1 MRCLIIHYAS
11 IINYLKNKKKYSCEL
26 NKNTKFIFL
35 LKFLVSIKSC
45 IINYKL
51 HSPLD
56 YNLLMF
62 LKHREG
68 KIMKN
73 LKRIVSVLFSAILL
87 FSATT
92 TSSVA
97 IEKLHFVIG
106 GGAGGGWDGTA
117 RGTGEAL
124 TKAGFL
130 QSASFENMSGG
141 GGGKALAFMINNKP
155 ANTVLVQSTPLVL
168 RSITRHKGYV
178 SGSGTLSYK
187 DVVPIA
193 GVIGD
198 YGAIA
203 VAKDSPYKN
212 FKDVVD
218 AYKAN
223 PSSIKMAGG
232 SVRGSM
238 DHLIGALAFQAAG
251 ANPNDVAYIPY
262 DAGGK
267 ALAGLLS
274 GETQIISTGLG
285 ELMGARDQVRIIG
298 ITAPDRVSDA
308 PDAPTLKEQGYD
320 VQFVNWRGFFGPPGM
335 SNKDKKAIAKMLG
348 DVQKTPEWEE
358 VRARNAWVN
367 IYNPDKKFVKFLK
380 TQTKEMTAL
389 MKKLGVI

>member
-1 MRCLIIHYAS
+1 
-11 IINYLKNKKKYSCEL
+11 
-26 NKNTKFIFL
+26 
-35 LKFLVSIKSC
+35 
-45 IINYKL
+45 
-51 HSPLD
+51 
-56 YNLLMF
+56 
-62 LKHREG
+62 
-68 KIMKN
+68 MKN
-73 LKRIVSVLFSAILL
+73 IKKLFSVLFSVILL
-87 FSATT
+87 FSATAT
-92 TSSVA
+92 NSIA
-97 IEKLHFVIG
+97 MDKIHFVIG

-124 TKAGFL
+124 TKSGML
-130 QSASFENMSGG
+130 KSASFENMSGG
-141 GGGKALAFMINNKP
+141 GGGKALAFMINTKP
-155 ANTVLVQSTPLVL
+155 KNTILVQSTPLVL
-168 RSITRHKGYV
+168 RSITRHEGYV
-178 SGSGTLSYK
+178 TGSGVLSYK
-187 DVVPIA
+187 DVTPIA

-203 VAKDSPYKN
+203 VAKNSPYKN

-218 AYKAN
+218 AYKKN

-298 ITAPDRVSDA
+298 ITAPSRVADA

-320 VQFVNWRGFFGPPGM
+320 VQFVNWRGFFGPPNM
-335 SNKDKKAIAKMLG
+335 SNKDKKALSKMLG
-348 DVQKTPEWEE
+348 KVMKTPEWEA
-358 VRARNAWVN
+358 VRKRNAWVN
-367 IYNPDKKFVKFLK
+367 IYNSDKDFVKFLDA
-380 TQTKEMTAL
+380 QTVEMTAL

>member
-1 MRCLIIHYAS
+1 
-11 IINYLKNKKKYSCEL
+11 
-26 NKNTKFIFL
+26 
-35 LKFLVSIKSC
+35 
-45 IINYKL
+45 
-51 HSPLD
+51 
-56 YNLLMF
+56 
-62 LKHREG
+62 
-68 KIMKN
+68 MKN
-73 LKRIVSVLFSAILL
+73 IKKLVSVLFSAILL
-87 FSATT
+87 FSATAT
-92 TSSVA
+92 NSIA
-97 IEKLHFVIG
+97 MEKIHFVIG

-124 TKAGFL
+124 TKSGML
-130 QSASFENMSGG
+130 KSASFENMSGG
-141 GGGKALAFMINNKP
+141 GGGKALAFMINTKP
-155 ANTVLVQSTPLVL
+155 KNTILVQSTPLVL
-168 RSITRHKGYV
+168 RSITRHEGYV
-178 SGSGTLSYK
+178 TGSGVLSYK
-187 DVVPIA
+187 DVTPIA

-218 AYKAN
+218 AYKKN

-298 ITAPDRVSDA
+298 ITAPSRIADA

-320 VQFVNWRGFFGPPGM
+320 VQFVNWRGFFGPPNM
-335 SNKDKKAIAKMLG
+335 SNKDKKALSTMLG
-348 DVQKTPEWEE
+348 KVMETPEWEA
-358 VRARNAWVN
+358 VRKRNAWVN
-367 IYNPDKKFVKFLK
+367 IYNSDKDFVKFLEK
-380 TQTKEMTAL
+380 QTVEMTAL

>member
-1 MRCLIIHYAS
+1 
-11 IINYLKNKKKYSCEL
+11 
-26 NKNTKFIFL
+26 
-35 LKFLVSIKSC
+35 
-45 IINYKL
+45 
-51 HSPLD
+51 
-56 YNLLMF
+56 
-62 LKHREG
+62 
-68 KIMKN
+68 MKN
-73 LKRIVSVLFSAILL
+73 IKKLVSVLFSAILL
-87 FSATT
+87 FSATAT
-92 TSSVA
+92 NSIA
-97 IEKLHFVIG
+97 MDKIHFVIG

-124 TKAGFL
+124 TKSGML
-130 QSASFENMSGG
+130 KSASFENMSGG
-141 GGGKALAFMINNKP
+141 GGGKALAFMINTQPK
-155 ANTVLVQSTPLVL
+155 NTILVQSTPLVL
-168 RSITRHKGYV
+168 RSITRHEGYV
-178 SGSGTLSYK
+178 SGSGVLSYK
-187 DVVPIA
+187 DVTPIA

-203 VAKDSPYKN
+203 VAKNSPYKN

-218 AYKAN
+218 AYKKN

-251 ANPNDVAYIPY
+251 ANPNDVVYIPY

-298 ITAPDRVSDA
+298 ITAPSRVADA

-320 VQFVNWRGFFGPPGM
+320 VQFVNWRGFFGPPNM
-335 SNKDKKAIAKMLG
+335 SNKDKKALSTMLG
-348 DVQKTPEWEE
+348 KVMKTPEWEA
-358 VRARNAWVN
+358 VRKRNAWVN
-367 IYNPDKKFVKFLK
+367 IYNSDKDFVKFLDA
-380 TQTKEMTAL
+380 QTVEMTAL

>member
-1 MRCLIIHYAS
+1 
-11 IINYLKNKKKYSCEL
+11 
-26 NKNTKFIFL
+26 
-35 LKFLVSIKSC
+35 
-45 IINYKL
+45 
-51 HSPLD
+51 
-56 YNLLMF
+56 
-62 LKHREG
+62 
-68 KIMKN
+68 MKN
-73 LKRIVSVLFSAILL
+73 IKKIVSVLFSAILL
-87 FSATT
+87 FSATAT
-92 TSSVA
+92 NSIA
-97 IEKLHFVIG
+97 MDKIHFVIG

-124 TKAGFL
+124 TKSGML
-130 QSASFENMSGG
+130 KSASFENMSGG
-141 GGGKALAFMINNKP
+141 GGGKALAFMINTQPK
-155 ANTVLVQSTPLVL
+155 NTILVQSTPLVL
-168 RSITRHKGYV
+168 RSITRHEGYV
-178 SGSGTLSYK
+178 SGSGVLSYK
-187 DVVPIA
+187 DVTPIA

-203 VAKDSPYKN
+203 VAKNSPYKN

-218 AYKAN
+218 AYKKD

-298 ITAPDRVSDA
+298 ITAPSRIADA

-320 VQFVNWRGFFGPPGM
+320 VQFVNWRGFFGPPNM
-335 SNKDKKAIAKMLG
+335 SNKDKKALSAMLG
-348 DVQKTPEWEE
+348 KVMKTPEWEA
-358 VRARNAWVN
+358 VRKRNAWVN
-367 IYNPDKKFVKFLK
+367 IYNSDKDFVKFLDA
-380 TQTKEMTAL
+380 QTVEMTAL

>member
-1 MRCLIIHYAS
+1 MKL
-11 IINYLKNKKKYSCEL
+11 
-26 NKNTKFIFL
+26 
-35 LKFLVSIKSC
+35 IKS
-45 IINYKL
+45 
-51 HSPLD
+51 
-56 YNLLMF
+56 F
-62 LKHREG
+62 F
-68 KIMKN
+68 
-73 LKRIVSVLFSAILL
+73 SVLFSAVLL
-87 FSATT
+87 LSTT
-92 TSSVA
+92 TVNSIA

-124 TKAGFL
+124 TKAGML
-130 QSASFENMSGG
+130 KSASFENMSGG
-141 GGGKALAFMINNKP
+141 GGGKALSYIINSKP
-155 ANTVLVQSTPLVL
+155 ENTVLVQSTPLVL

-178 SGSGTLSYK
+178 KGSGVLSYK
-187 DVVPIA
+187 DVKPIA

-203 VAKDSPYKN
+203 VAKNSPYKT
-212 FKDVVD
+212 FKDVVN
-218 AYKAN
+218 AYNADPK
-223 PSSIKMAGG
+223 SIKMAGG

-335 SNKDKKAIAKMLG
+335 SSKDKKAIAKMLG
-348 DVQKTPEWEE
+348 DVQKTPEWEA

>member
-1 MRCLIIHYAS
+1 
-11 IINYLKNKKKYSCEL
+11 
-26 NKNTKFIFL
+26 
-35 LKFLVSIKSC
+35 
-45 IINYKL
+45 
-51 HSPLD
+51 
-56 YNLLMF
+56 
-62 LKHREG
+62 
-68 KIMKN
+68 MKN
-73 LKRIVSVLFSAILL
+73 IKKLVSVLFSAILL
-87 FSATT
+87 FSAIATN
-92 TSSVA
+92 SIA
-97 IEKLHFVIG
+97 MDKIHFVIG

-124 TKAGFL
+124 TKSGML
-130 QSASFENMSGG
+130 KSTSFENMSGG
-141 GGGKALAFMINNKP
+141 GGGKALAFMINTQPK
-155 ANTVLVQSTPLVL
+155 NTILVQSTPLVL
-168 RSITRHKGYV
+168 RSITRHEGYV
-178 SGSGTLSYK
+178 SGSGVLSYK
-187 DVVPIA
+187 DVTPIA

-218 AYKAN
+218 AYKKN

-298 ITAPDRVSDA
+298 ITAPSRIADA

-320 VQFVNWRGFFGPPGM
+320 VQFVNWRGFFGPPNM
-335 SNKDKKAIAKMLG
+335 SNKDKKALSTMLG
-348 DVQKTPEWEE
+348 KVMKTPEWEA
-358 VRARNAWVN
+358 VRKRNAWVN
-367 IYNPDKKFVKFLK
+367 IYNSDKDFVKFLEK
-380 TQTKEMTAL
+380 QTVEMTAL

>member
-1 MRCLIIHYAS
+1 MNNI
-11 IINYLKNKKKYSCEL
+11 KK
-26 NKNTKFIFL
+26 
-35 LKFLVSIKSC
+35 
-45 IINYKL
+45 
-51 HSPLD
+51 
-56 YNLLMF
+56 
-62 LKHREG
+62 
-68 KIMKN
+68 
-73 LKRIVSVLFSAILL
+73 IVSVLFSAILL

-92 TSSVA
+92 TSSIA
-97 IEKLHFVIG
+97 IDKIHFVIG

-124 TKAGFL
+124 TKAGML
-130 QSASFENMSGG
+130 KSASFENMSGG
-141 GGGKALAFMINNKP
+141 GGGKALAFMINTKP

-203 VAKDSPYKN
+203 VAKNSPYKN

-218 AYKAN
+218 AYKKN

-298 ITAPDRVSDA
+298 ITAPSRIADA

-320 VQFVNWRGFFGPPGM
+320 VQFVNWRGFFGPPNM
-335 SNKDKKAIAKMLG
+335 SNKDKKALSTMLG
-348 DVQKTPEWEE
+348 KVMETPEWEA
-358 VRARNAWVN
+358 VRKRNAWVN
-367 IYNPDKKFVKFLK
+367 IYNSDKDFVKFLDA
-380 TQTKEMTAL
+380 QTVEMTAL

>member
-1 MRCLIIHYAS
+1 
-11 IINYLKNKKKYSCEL
+11 
-26 NKNTKFIFL
+26 
-35 LKFLVSIKSC
+35 
-45 IINYKL
+45 
-51 HSPLD
+51 
-56 YNLLMF
+56 
-62 LKHREG
+62 
-68 KIMKN
+68 MKN
-73 LKRIVSVLFSAILL
+73 IKKLVSVLFSAILL
-87 FSATT
+87 FSATAT
-92 TSSVA
+92 NSIA
-97 IEKLHFVIG
+97 MDKIHFVIG

-124 TKAGFL
+124 TKSGML
-130 QSASFENMSGG
+130 KSASFENMSGG
-141 GGGKALAFMINNKP
+141 GGGKALAFMINTQPK
-155 ANTVLVQSTPLVL
+155 NTVLVQSTPLVL

-178 SGSGTLSYK
+178 SGSGVLSYK
-187 DVVPIA
+187 DVTPIA

-203 VAKDSPYKN
+203 VAKNSPYMN

-218 AYKAN
+218 AYKKD
-223 PSSIKMAGG
+223 PKSIKMAGG

-298 ITAPDRVSDA
+298 ITAPSRVADA

-320 VQFVNWRGFFGPPGM
+320 VQFVNWRGFFGPPNM
-335 SNKDKKAIAKMLG
+335 SNKDKKALSKMLG
-348 DVQKTPEWEE
+348 KVMKTPEWEA
-358 VRARNAWVN
+358 VRKRNAWVN
-367 IYNPDKKFVKFLK
+367 IYNSDKDFVKFLEK
-380 TQTKEMTAL
+380 QTVEMTAL

>member
-1 MRCLIIHYAS
+1 
-11 IINYLKNKKKYSCEL
+11 
-26 NKNTKFIFL
+26 
-35 LKFLVSIKSC
+35 
-45 IINYKL
+45 
-51 HSPLD
+51 
-56 YNLLMF
+56 
-62 LKHREG
+62 
-68 KIMKN
+68 MKN
-73 LKRIVSVLFSAILL
+73 IKKIVSVLFSAILL
-87 FSATT
+87 FSATAT
-92 TSSVA
+92 NSIA
-97 IEKLHFVIG
+97 MDKIHFVIG

-124 TKAGFL
+124 TKSGML
-130 QSASFENMSGG
+130 KSASFENMSGG
-141 GGGKALAFMINNKP
+141 GGGKALAFMINTQPK
-155 ANTVLVQSTPLVL
+155 NTILVQSTPLVL
-168 RSITRHKGYV
+168 RSITRHEGYV
-178 SGSGTLSYK
+178 TGSGVLSYK
-187 DVVPIA
+187 DVTPIA

-218 AYKAN
+218 AYKKN

-298 ITAPDRVSDA
+298 ITAPSRIADA

-320 VQFVNWRGFFGPPGM
+320 VQFVNWRGFFGPPNM
-335 SNKDKKAIAKMLG
+335 SNKDKKALSAMLG
-348 DVQKTPEWEE
+348 KVMKTPEWEA
-358 VRARNAWVN
+358 VRKRNAWVN
-367 IYNPDKKFVKFLK
+367 IYNSDKDFVKFLDA
-380 TQTKEMTAL
+380 QTVEMTAL

>member
-1 MRCLIIHYAS
+1 
-11 IINYLKNKKKYSCEL
+11 
-26 NKNTKFIFL
+26 
-35 LKFLVSIKSC
+35 
-45 IINYKL
+45 
-51 HSPLD
+51 
-56 YNLLMF
+56 
-62 LKHREG
+62 
-68 KIMKN
+68 MKN
-73 LKRIVSVLFSAILL
+73 IKKLVSVLFSVILL
-87 FSATT
+87 FSATAT
-92 TSSVA
+92 NSIA
-97 IEKLHFVIG
+97 MEKIHFVIG

-124 TKAGFL
+124 TKSGML
-130 QSASFENMSGG
+130 KSASFENMSGG
-141 GGGKALAFMINNKP
+141 GGGKALAFMINTQPK
-155 ANTVLVQSTPLVL
+155 NTILVQSTPLVL
-168 RSITRHKGYV
+168 RSITRHEGYV
-178 SGSGTLSYK
+178 TGSGVLSYK
-187 DVVPIA
+187 DVTPIA

-218 AYKAN
+218 AYKKN

-298 ITAPDRVSDA
+298 ITAPSRVADA

-320 VQFVNWRGFFGPPGM
+320 VQFVNWRGFFGPPNM
-335 SNKDKKAIAKMLG
+335 SNKDKKALSTMLG
-348 DVQKTPEWEE
+348 KVMKTPEWEA
-358 VRARNAWVN
+358 VRKRNAWVN
-367 IYNPDKKFVKFLK
+367 IYNSDKDFVKFLDA
-380 TQTKEMTAL
+380 QTVEMTAL

>member
-1 MRCLIIHYAS
+1 
-11 IINYLKNKKKYSCEL
+11 
-26 NKNTKFIFL
+26 
-35 LKFLVSIKSC
+35 
-45 IINYKL
+45 
-51 HSPLD
+51 
-56 YNLLMF
+56 
-62 LKHREG
+62 
-68 KIMKN
+68 MKN
-73 LKRIVSVLFSAILL
+73 IKKIVSVLFSAIVL
-87 FSATT
+87 FSATAT
-92 TSSVA
+92 NSIA
-97 IEKLHFVIG
+97 MDKIHFVIG

-124 TKAGFL
+124 TKSGML
-130 QSASFENMSGG
+130 KSASFENMSGG
-141 GGGKALAFMINNKP
+141 GGGKALAFMINTQPK
-155 ANTVLVQSTPLVL
+155 NTVLVQSTPLVL
-168 RSITRHKGYV
+168 RSITRHEGYV
-178 SGSGTLSYK
+178 SGSGVLSYK
-187 DVVPIA
+187 DVTPIA

-218 AYKAN
+218 AYKKN
-223 PSSIKMAGG
+223 PGSIKMAGG

-251 ANPNDVAYIPY
+251 ANPNDVVYIPY

-298 ITAPDRVSDA
+298 ITAPSRVADA

-320 VQFVNWRGFFGPPGM
+320 VQFVNWRGFFGPPNM
-335 SNKDKKAIAKMLG
+335 SNKDKKALSTMLG
-348 DVQKTPEWEE
+348 KVMETPEWEA
-358 VRARNAWVN
+358 VRKRNAWVN
-367 IYNPDKKFVKFLK
+367 IYNSDKDFVKFLEK
-380 TQTKEMTAL
+380 QTVEMTAL

>member
-1 MRCLIIHYAS
+1 MKL
-11 IINYLKNKKKYSCEL
+11 
-26 NKNTKFIFL
+26 
-35 LKFLVSIKSC
+35 IKS
-45 IINYKL
+45 
-51 HSPLD
+51 
-56 YNLLMF
+56 F
-62 LKHREG
+62 F
-68 KIMKN
+68 
-73 LKRIVSVLFSAILL
+73 SVLFSAVLL
-87 FSATT
+87 LSTT
-92 TSSVA
+92 TVNSIA

-130 QSASFENMSGG
+130 KSASFENMSGG
-141 GGGKALAFMINNKP
+141 GGGKALAYMINTKP
-155 ANTVLVQSTPLVL
+155 ENTILVQSTPLVL

-203 VAKDSPYKN
+203 VAKDSPFKN

-298 ITAPDRVSDA
+298 ITAPDRVGDA

-335 SNKDKKAIAKMLG
+335 SSKDKKAIAKMLG
-348 DVQKTPEWEE
+348 DVQKTPEWEA

>member
-1 MRCLIIHYAS
+1 MNNI
-11 IINYLKNKKKYSCEL
+11 KK
-26 NKNTKFIFL
+26 
-35 LKFLVSIKSC
+35 
-45 IINYKL
+45 
-51 HSPLD
+51 
-56 YNLLMF
+56 
-62 LKHREG
+62 
-68 KIMKN
+68 
-73 LKRIVSVLFSAILL
+73 IVSVLFSAILL

-92 TSSVA
+92 TSSIA
-97 IEKLHFVIG
+97 IDKIHFVIG

-124 TKAGFL
+124 TKSGML
-130 QSASFENMSGG
+130 KSASFENMSGG
-141 GGGKALAFMINNKP
+141 GGGKALAFMINTKP
-155 ANTVLVQSTPLVL
+155 KNTILVQSTPLVL
-168 RSITRHKGYV
+168 RSITRHEGYV
-178 SGSGTLSYK
+178 TGSGVLSYK
-187 DVVPIA
+187 DVTPIA

-203 VAKDSPYKN
+203 VAKNSPYKN

-218 AYKAN
+218 AYKKN
-223 PSSIKMAGG
+223 PSSVKMAGG

-298 ITAPDRVSDA
+298 ITAPSRVADA

-320 VQFVNWRGFFGPPGM
+320 VQFVNWRGFFGPPNM
-335 SNKDKKAIAKMLG
+335 SNKDKKALSTMLG
-348 DVQKTPEWEE
+348 KVMETPEWEA
-358 VRARNAWVN
+358 VRKRNAWVN
-367 IYNPDKKFVKFLK
+367 IYNSDKDFVKFLDA
-380 TQTKEMTAL
+380 QTVEMTAL

>member
-1 MRCLIIHYAS
+1 
-11 IINYLKNKKKYSCEL
+11 
-26 NKNTKFIFL
+26 
-35 LKFLVSIKSC
+35 
-45 IINYKL
+45 
-51 HSPLD
+51 
-56 YNLLMF
+56 
-62 LKHREG
+62 
-68 KIMKN
+68 MKN
-73 LKRIVSVLFSAILL
+73 MKKLVSVLFSAILL
-87 FSATT
+87 FSATAT
-92 TSSVA
+92 NSIA
-97 IEKLHFVIG
+97 MDKIHFVIG

-124 TKAGFL
+124 TKSGML
-130 QSASFENMSGG
+130 KSASFENMSGG
-141 GGGKALAFMINNKP
+141 GGGKALAFMINTQPK
-155 ANTVLVQSTPLVL
+155 NTVLVQSTPLVL

-178 SGSGTLSYK
+178 SGSGVLSYK
-187 DVVPIA
+187 DVTPIA

-203 VAKDSPYKN
+203 VAKNSPYMN

-218 AYKAN
+218 AYKKD
-223 PSSIKMAGG
+223 PKSIKMAGG

-298 ITAPDRVSDA
+298 ITAPSRVADA

-320 VQFVNWRGFFGPPGM
+320 VQFVNWRGFFGPPNM
-335 SNKDKKAIAKMLG
+335 SNKDKKALSTMLG
-348 DVQKTPEWEE
+348 KVMKTPEWEA
-358 VRARNAWVN
+358 VRKRNAWVN
-367 IYNPDKKFVKFLK
+367 IYNSDKDFVKFLEK
-380 TQTKEMTAL
+380 QTVEMTAL

>member
-1 MRCLIIHYAS
+1 
-11 IINYLKNKKKYSCEL
+11 
-26 NKNTKFIFL
+26 
-35 LKFLVSIKSC
+35 
-45 IINYKL
+45 
-51 HSPLD
+51 
-56 YNLLMF
+56 
-62 LKHREG
+62 
-68 KIMKN
+68 MKN
-73 LKRIVSVLFSAILL
+73 IKKLFSVLFSAILL

-97 IEKLHFVIG
+97 IDKLHFVIG

-124 TKAGFL
+124 TKAGML
-130 QSASFENMSGG
+130 KSASFENMSGG
-141 GGGKALAFMINNKP
+141 GGGKALAYMINNKP
-155 ANTVLVQSTPLVL
+155 ANTILVQSTPLVL
-168 RSITRHKGYV
+168 RSITRHEGYV
-178 SGSGTLSYK
+178 TGGGSGVLSYK

-212 FKDVVD
+212 FKDIVD
-218 AYKAN
+218 AYKKD
-223 PSSIKMAGG
+223 PKSVKMAGG

-238 DHLIGALAFQAAG
+238 DHLIGALAFQEAG
-251 ANPNDVAYIPY
+251 ANPNDVIYVPY

-274 GETQIISTGLG
+274 GETQMISTGLG

-298 ITAPDRVSDA
+298 ITAPERVSDA

-348 DVQKTPEWEE
+348 DVQKTPEWEA

-380 TQTKEMTAL
+380 QQTKEMTDL

>member
-1 MRCLIIHYAS
+1 MKL
-11 IINYLKNKKKYSCEL
+11 
-26 NKNTKFIFL
+26 
-35 LKFLVSIKSC
+35 IKS
-45 IINYKL
+45 
-51 HSPLD
+51 
-56 YNLLMF
+56 F
-62 LKHREG
+62 F
-68 KIMKN
+68 
-73 LKRIVSVLFSAILL
+73 SVLFSAALL
-87 FSATT
+87 LSTT
-92 TSSVA
+92 TVNSIA

-124 TKAGFL
+124 TKAGML
-130 QSASFENMSGG
+130 KSASFENMSGG
-141 GGGKALAFMINNKP
+141 GGGKALAYMINTKP
-155 ANTVLVQSTPLVL
+155 ANTILVQSTPLVL
-168 RSITRHKGYV
+168 RSITRHEGYV
-178 SGSGTLSYK
+178 TDGGSGVLSYK

-203 VAKDSPYKN
+203 VAKDSPFQN
-212 FKDVVD
+212 FKDVVA
-218 AYKAN
+218 AYKKD
-223 PSSIKMAGG
+223 PSSVKMAGG

-238 DHLIGALAFQAAG
+238 DHLIGALAFQEAG
-251 ANPNDVAYIPY
+251 ADPNKVIYVPY

-285 ELMGARDQVRIIG
+285 ELMGARDQVRIVG
-298 ITAPDRVSDA
+298 ITAPSRVSDA
-308 PDAPTLKEQGYD
+308 PDVPTLKEQGYD

-348 DVQKTPEWEE
+348 DVQKTPEWEA
-358 VRARNAWVN
+358 VRKRNAWVN
-367 IYNPDKKFVKFLK
+367 IYNPDKKFVKFLQ

>member
-1 MRCLIIHYAS
+1 MKL
-11 IINYLKNKKKYSCEL
+11 
-26 NKNTKFIFL
+26 
-35 LKFLVSIKSC
+35 IKS
-45 IINYKL
+45 
-51 HSPLD
+51 
-56 YNLLMF
+56 F
-62 LKHREG
+62 F
-68 KIMKN
+68 
-73 LKRIVSVLFSAILL
+73 SVLFSAALL
-87 FSATT
+87 LSTT
-92 TSSVA
+92 TVNSIA

-124 TKAGFL
+124 TKAGML

-141 GGGKALAFMINNKP
+141 GGGKALAYMINTKP
-155 ANTVLVQSTPLVL
+155 ANTILVQSTPLVL
-168 RSITRHKGYV
+168 RSITRHEGYV
-178 SGSGTLSYK
+178 TGGGSGVLSYK

-203 VAKDSPYKN
+203 VAKDSPFQN
-212 FKDVVD
+212 FKDVVA
-218 AYKAN
+218 AYKKD
-223 PSSIKMAGG
+223 PSSVKMAGG

-238 DHLIGALAFQAAG
+238 DHLIGALAFQEAG
-251 ANPNDVAYIPY
+251 ADPNKVIYVPY

-285 ELMGARDQVRIIG
+285 ELMGARDQVRIVG
-298 ITAPDRVSDA
+298 ITAPSRVSDA
-308 PDAPTLKEQGYD
+308 PDVPTLKEQGYD

-348 DVQKTPEWEE
+348 DVQKTPEWEA
-358 VRARNAWVN
+358 VRKRNAWVN
-367 IYNPDKKFVKFLK
+367 IYNPDKKFVKFLQ

>member
-1 MRCLIIHYAS
+1 
-11 IINYLKNKKKYSCEL
+11 
-26 NKNTKFIFL
+26 
-35 LKFLVSIKSC
+35 
-45 IINYKL
+45 
-51 HSPLD
+51 
-56 YNLLMF
+56 
-62 LKHREG
+62 
-68 KIMKN
+68 
-73 LKRIVSVLFSAILL
+73 
-87 FSATT
+87 
-92 TSSVA
+92 
-97 IEKLHFVIG
+97 
-106 GGAGGGWDGTA
+106 
-117 RGTGEAL
+117 
-124 TKAGFL
+124 
-130 QSASFENMSGG
+130 MSGG
-141 GGGKALAFMINNKP
+141 GGGKALAYMINTKP
-155 ANTVLVQSTPLVL
+155 ENTILVQSTPLVL

-203 VAKDSPYKN
+203 VAKDSPFKN

-251 ANPNDVAYIPY
+251 ADPNAVAYIPY

-298 ITAPDRVSDA
+298 ITAPDRVGDA

-335 SNKDKKAIAKMLG
+335 SSKDKKAIAKMLG
-348 DVQKTPEWEE
+348 DVQKTPEWEA

>member
-1 MRCLIIHYAS
+1 
-11 IINYLKNKKKYSCEL
+11 
-26 NKNTKFIFL
+26 
-35 LKFLVSIKSC
+35 
-45 IINYKL
+45 
-51 HSPLD
+51 
-56 YNLLMF
+56 
-62 LKHREG
+62 
-68 KIMKN
+68 MKN
-73 LKRIVSVLFSAILL
+73 IKKLFSVLFSVILL
-87 FSATT
+87 FSATAT
-92 TSSVA
+92 NSIA
-97 IEKLHFVIG
+97 MEKIHFVIG

-124 TKAGFL
+124 TKSGML
-130 QSASFENMSGG
+130 KSASFENMSGG
-141 GGGKALAFMINNKP
+141 GGGKALAFMINTQPK
-155 ANTVLVQSTPLVL
+155 NTVLVQSTPLVL
-168 RSITRHKGYV
+168 RSITRHEGYV
-178 SGSGTLSYK
+178 SGSGVLSYK
-187 DVVPIA
+187 DVTPIA

-218 AYKAN
+218 AYKKN

-298 ITAPDRVSDA
+298 ITAPSRVADA

-320 VQFVNWRGFFGPPGM
+320 VQFVNWRGFFGPPNM
-335 SNKDKKAIAKMLG
+335 SNKDKKALSAMLG
-348 DVQKTPEWEE
+348 KVMKTPEWEA
-358 VRARNAWVN
+358 VRKRNAWVN
-367 IYNPDKKFVKFLK
+367 IYNSDKNFVKFLEK
-380 TQTKEMTAL
+380 QTVEMTAL